1 MGKIT
6 DTELQRLQLLKQD
19 SIEVA
24 TTLGQLSYQ
33 KISLEL
39 LIDEQKKKIEE
50 IKKREAQIL
59 EELQST
65 YGNVGINIDTG
76 EFQ

>member
-33 KISLEL
+33 KISIEL